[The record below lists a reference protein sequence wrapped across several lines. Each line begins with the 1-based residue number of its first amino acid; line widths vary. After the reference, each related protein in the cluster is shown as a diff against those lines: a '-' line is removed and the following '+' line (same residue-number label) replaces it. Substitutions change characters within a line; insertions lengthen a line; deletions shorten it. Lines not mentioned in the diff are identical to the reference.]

1 MAVVVGVTGRLVRG
15 GVAVAEAAD
24 GSIDDAFDAAADA
37 DRLSVTRGD
46 VDLGVLVRVARV
58 RLGLSARAYHRLLRL
73 SRTIADL
80 DESDTITARHMSE
93 AIHFRLLDRQPIR

>member
-1 MAVVVGVTGRLVRG
+1 VRDR
-15 GVAVAEAAD
+15 V
-24 GSIDDAFDAAADA
+24 AAARA
-37 DRLSVTRGD
+37 RQLLRQGKSNAALTQRETQRFCAIKGTVR
-46 VDLGVLVRVARV
+46 DLILQAME

-80 DESDTITARHMSE
+80 DESEAITARHMSE

>member
-1 MAVVVGVTGRLVRG
+1 MRPSASARRRRCAPSRGAVR
-15 GVAVAEAAD
+15 
-24 GSIDDAFDAAADA
+24 
-37 DRLSVTRGD
+37 
-46 VDLGVLVRVARV
+46 DLLLQAME

-80 DESDTITARHMSE
+80 DESDTITGRHMSE